1 MTDDREIEEIKR
13 RRMMDLQNQAAA
25 SQDAQEREATQR
37 RAAEKERQ
45 EAIKRFVTP
54 EAYERLTNVRLVKPE
69 LVENVENQIIMLAQ
83 SGRLNRLIADAEV
96 KSLLARLSEKRE
108 TKIER
113 R

>member
-1 MTDDREIEEIKR
+1 LSDDRELEELKR
-13 RRMMDLQNQAAA
+13 RRLMDLQNQAAA
-25 SQDAQEREATQR
+25 NQDMQAQQENQR

-45 EAIKRFVTP
+45 DVVKRYVTP
-54 EAYERLTNVRLVKPE
+54 EAYERLTNVRLVRPDV
-69 LVENVENQIIMLAQ
+69 VENVENQIIMLAQ
-83 SGRLNRLIADAEV
+83 SGRLNRQITDAEV